1 MARLINVTASAF
13 VALLI
18 GTGLGNVSRAQDCPR
33 GDLDKAYCDRN
44 TDLVADTPAQT
55 VNPPTLVFAYTPVE
69 DPALYSKVWDGFLRH
84 LEKVTGKKVVF
95 HTADGTVLV
104 PFREPVVHAV
114 DTAAKRIVI
123 DPPEGLLDL

>member
-1 MARLINVTASAF
+1 MARLINVIASAF

-44 TDLVADTPAQT
+44 TDLIADTPAQT

-84 LEKVTGKKVVF
+84 LEK
-95 HTADGTVLV
+95 
-104 PFREPVVHAV
+104 
-114 DTAAKRIVI
+114 
-123 DPPEGLLDL
+123 